1 MNIQDREE
9 RNNFIESLPNG
20 VWLYLVQLCSTTLDF
35 YSSKKPEY
43 NTDSDV
49 GFFLDL
55 LKGKEKSIDE
65 FRNKFKVYIEN
76 NGGKF
81 KELTPFPEYFHP
93 RDKKINN
100 FEADKI
106 RTTLYFEK
114 DKTKRS
120 ELIEELN
127 KIKEEDN
134 PDYQSLTKIEE
145 AEHCLFWAI
154 ESCRYEFKNDHL
166 NDVLGLPKA
175 TFLYGVACGLLGL
188 DVFGTYYKLNEE
200 KTAQQQ
206 GGDVL
211 QRRAKLAQQQVVT
224 MWNDRFNNPNLIKK
238 GKAEFGRYIYNNPHL
253 ITDENGNTLK
263 KPNGEQYYNDPKY
276 IEGLVP
282 KNT

>member
-1 MNIQDREE
+1 MNFQEREDQ
-9 RNNFIESLPNG
+9 NNFIESLPDG
-20 VWLYLVQLCSTTLDF
+20 LWLYLLQLCRTTLDS

-65 FRNKFKVYIEN
+65 FRDKFKVYIEN

-81 KELTPFPEYFHP
+81 KELTLFPEYFHP

-114 DKTKRS
+114 DKTKRA

-134 PDYQSLTKIEE
+134 PNYQTLTKIEE

-154 ESCRYEFKNDHL
+154 QSCRFEFKNDNL
-166 NDVLGLPKA
+166 TDFLGLPKA
-175 TFLYGVACGLLGL
+175 TLLYGYACGLLGL
-188 DVFGTYYKLNEE
+188 DIFGTYYKLNEE
-200 KTAQQQ
+200 SSKGGKIKAQ
-206 GGDVL
+206 
-211 QRRAKLAQQQVVT
+211 
-224 MWNDRFNNPNLIKK
+224 NDRERKDPIYKK
-238 GKAEFGRYIYNNPHL
+238 LEQHWDKDGWTNQKKKYARFAEWAIHSE
-253 ITDENGNTLK
+253 ENGCL
-263 KPNGEQYYNDPKY
+263 GYEAIRKY
-276 IEGLVP
+276 MS
-282 KNT
+282 KYDKAK